1 MNNRIKFYI
10 LFSLA
15 LASIACKKLIE
26 VGVPKTQLTPTQAF
40 SNDQSAVAVISNI
53 YAEFNAKIDG
63 NFTPL
68 LGLYADELL
77 TTSSESRNLEYYNGL
92 VSIQNSGNL
101 NIWESLYSVIY
112 QSNALLENIEISPQ
126 ISETA
131 RSQLKGEALFLRAL
145 AFFYLTNIYGD
156 VPALI
161 TTQVALTSLSY
172 RDSTA
177 RIYLQIVSDLTQAK
191 SLLSESYPNSDKVRA
206 NKWTAIALLSRVYLY
221 QGNWQMADSES
232 STIINSGIYTPL
244 DNIKDVFKKNSTEA
258 ILQFWTT
265 DGFTREGS
273 LFIPQELSIPTYALT
288 SGLMNS
294 FESGDFRKLNWTDSI
309 VSGAE
314 TYYYPF
320 KYKNRSSVT
329 GISQEYLTMFR
340 LSEQYLIRA
349 EARAQQNNINE
360 ALEDLNMIRERA
372 GLSDIYIS
380 DKLTLLAQIAHER
393 RVELFCEWGHRF
405 FDLKRYGIINQTLSP
420 LKTNWST
427 ISALLPIPEYELL
440 NNPNLTQNPGY

>member
-1 MNNRIKFYI
+1 M
-10 LFSLA
+10 
-15 LASIACKKLIE
+15 ASIACKKLIE

-126 ISETA
+126 ISVTA

-161 TTQVALTSLSY
+161 TTQVALTALSY

-177 RIYLQIVSDLTQAK
+177 RIYSQIVSDLTQAK

-206 NKWTAIALLSRVYLY
+206 NKWTAVALLSRVYLY
-221 QGNWQMADSES
+221 QDNWQMADSES

-244 DNIKDVFKKNSTEA
+244 DNTKDVFKKNSTEA
-258 ILQFWTT
+258 ILQFWTI
-265 DGFTREGS
+265 DGFTREGP
-273 LFIPQELSIPTYALT
+273 LFIPQELSVPTYPLT

-294 FESGDFRKLNWTDSI
+294 FESGDLRKLNWTDSI

-329 GISQEYLTMFR
+329 GISQEYLTIFR

-349 EARAQQNNINE
+349 EARAQQNNINN